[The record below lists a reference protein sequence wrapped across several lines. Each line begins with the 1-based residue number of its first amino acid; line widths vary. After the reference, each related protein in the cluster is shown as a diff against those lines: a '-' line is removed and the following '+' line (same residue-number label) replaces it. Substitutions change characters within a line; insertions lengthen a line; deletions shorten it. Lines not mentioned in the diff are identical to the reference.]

1 MNLLKRLRTFLVS
14 ALLFL
19 CAGSLFAV
27 EEYVSKVYKEI
38 DIIFVK
44 QADKE
49 LQSILRENVDDKYYY
64 LMENYTKKKV
74 RRLIIDNEYEFAMTA
89 IYIIIDNNIDGDFE
103 DEDAVDLYSTIAEA
117 YEIQQQYEE
126 EQQQKALAE
135 AARKEAEKEK
145 IRTVVEKDY
154 NVATTADGKK
164 VYISSKDE
172 RTQSYRWNA
181 NFGMIDFGMV
191 STNKLDKPLMADGI
205 SLDITY
211 EYTIPKTL
219 VIGGDLF
226 LDFKF
231 MQFNNGPMEFNFEIA
246 PKFALPN
253 LMPNLF
259 LKLGVSDLAVL
270 KTDDESV
277 LAKNKKL
284 AENQDGL
291 YGSIISP
298 LIGIQFSNLKL
309 GSAGLTVDVNYLFSG
324 LFAGDYQAL
333 SFKGNIAI
341 PFAELERVKL
351 VFNLGARDTLLL
363 LNQGGIENHLSAII
377 GFGVEN
383 VIR

>member
-1 MNLLKRLRTFLVS
+1 MKL
-14 ALLFL
+14 
-19 CAGSLFAV
+19 
-27 EEYVSKVYKEI
+27 
-38 DIIFVK
+38 
-44 QADKE
+44 
-49 LQSILRENVDDKYYY
+49 
-64 LMENYTKKKV
+64 
-74 RRLIIDNEYEFAMTA
+74 
-89 IYIIIDNNIDGDFE
+89 
-103 DEDAVDLYSTIAEA
+103 
-117 YEIQQQYEE
+117 
-126 EQQQKALAE
+126 
-135 AARKEAEKEK
+135 EK
-145 IRTVVEKDY
+145 
-154 NVATTADGKK
+154 
-164 VYISSKDE
+164 
-172 RTQSYRWNA
+172 
-181 NFGMIDFGMV
+181 
-191 STNKLDKPLMADGI
+191 
-205 SLDITY
+205 
-211 EYTIPKTL
+211 
-219 VIGGDLF
+219 
-226 LDFKF
+226 
-231 MQFNNGPMEFNFEIA
+231 
-246 PKFALPN
+246 
-253 LMPNLF
+253 NLF

-270 KTDDESV
+270 KTNDESV